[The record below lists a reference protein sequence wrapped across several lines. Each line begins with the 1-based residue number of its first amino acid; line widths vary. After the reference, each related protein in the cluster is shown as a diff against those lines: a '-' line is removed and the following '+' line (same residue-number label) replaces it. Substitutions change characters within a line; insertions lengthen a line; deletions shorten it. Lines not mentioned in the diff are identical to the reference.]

1 MTTNKVKRHIGFHY
15 LLAVIQLRA
24 LILLACISQ
33 QLLSKI
39 KNKQIT
45 HNIFRIQSDN
55 SIMCE
60 SFCIAFIEYMIAGK
74 ALLDNTKE
82 PQVLSLST
90 WISLESL
97 SNTL

>member
-1 MTTNKVKRHIGFHY
+1 MGG
-15 LLAVIQLRA
+15 
-24 LILLACISQ
+24 
-33 QLLSKI
+33 
-39 KNKQIT
+39 
-45 HNIFRIQSDN
+45 
-55 SIMCE
+55 
-60 SFCIAFIEYMIAGK
+60 SFCIAFIEYTIAGK